1 MNLEIKFAACLV
13 IFQYFS
19 SWHNTYSSIATL
31 SI

>member
-1 MNLEIKFAACLV
+1 LNLEIKFACLV

-19 SWHNTYSSIATL
+19 LWHKTYSSIATL